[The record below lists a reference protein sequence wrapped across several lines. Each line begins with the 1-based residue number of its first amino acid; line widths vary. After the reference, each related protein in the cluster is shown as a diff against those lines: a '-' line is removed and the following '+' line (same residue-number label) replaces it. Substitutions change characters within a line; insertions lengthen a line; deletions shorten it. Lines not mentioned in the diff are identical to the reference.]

1 MDDSTK
7 WERYGALGGIL
18 FVVLVIASIIVSGS
32 NPKASDS
39 AAKIYKSFH
48 DNKDGL
54 KVGAFLGALAAI
66 PILWWAGSLWARMRR
81 AEGGQPRLALIAVLS
96 LVFAGAAQAGSG
108 VLSATVAL
116 ELKDV
121 SATDAKFFFILGQGL
136 SAASAVGLA
145 ALLLAVSVL
154 AFRIRVFPIWL
165 AWIGVLDAIAF
176 VVGSYSVATTSDA
189 IGGVGFVSFIV
200 LSIWIV
206 IVSVIMFRA
215 NEPTTVTEPASDVA
229 AVSA

>member
-1 MDDSTK
+1 
-7 WERYGALGGIL
+7 
-18 FVVLVIASIIVSGS
+18 
-32 NPKASDS
+32 
-39 AAKIYKSFH
+39 
-48 DNKDGL
+48 
-54 KVGAFLGALAAI
+54 
-66 PILWWAGSLWARMRR
+66 MRR

-154 AFRIRVFPIWL
+154 AFRTRVFPIWL
-165 AWIGVLDAIAF
+165 AWIG
-176 VVGSYSVATTSDA
+176 
-189 IGGVGFVSFIV
+189 
-200 LSIWIV
+200 W
-206 IVSVIMFRA
+206 
-215 NEPTTVTEPASDVA
+215 
-229 AVSA
+229 